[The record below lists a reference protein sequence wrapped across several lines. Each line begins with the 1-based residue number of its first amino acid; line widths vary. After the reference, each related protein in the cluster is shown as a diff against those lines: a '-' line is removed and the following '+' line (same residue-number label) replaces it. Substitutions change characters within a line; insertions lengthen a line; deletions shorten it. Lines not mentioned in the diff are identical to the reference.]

1 MDESHADG
9 KFDFLIKITAGGK
22 EIRQTIFLL

>member
-22 EIRQTIFLL
+22 EIIKTVFLL